1 MIEFIQSILRGI
13 WLCFYSLVLAMLLTL
28 VLVAVTTE
36 RLPEDLDKKMYLA
49 AGWAAGFY
57 AVVLLPVLFLL
68 RILCKRRFPAWFYAL
83 VASALSLVAVAY
95 YFRYLSPLPT
105 GVYSMDMIIFCLPVA
120 LFGWLVGLGF
130 FRAFNCSDEWG

>member
-36 RLPEDLDKKMYLA
+36 RLPADLDKKMYLA

-57 AVVLLPVLFLL
+57 AVVLVPVLFLL
-68 RILCKRRFPAWFYAL
+68 RTLCKRRL
-83 VASALSLVAVAY
+83 DRKSVV
-95 YFRYLSPLPT
+95 
-105 GVYSMDMIIFCLPVA
+105 
-120 LFGWLVGLGF
+120 
-130 FRAFNCSDEWG
+130 

>member
-36 RLPEDLDKKMYLA
+36 RLPADLDKKMYLA

-68 RILCKRRFPAWFYAL
+68 RTLCKRRFPAWFYAL
-83 VASALSLVAVAY
+83 LSAGFSLVAVAY

-130 FRAFNCSDEWG
+130 FRTFNCSDEWG